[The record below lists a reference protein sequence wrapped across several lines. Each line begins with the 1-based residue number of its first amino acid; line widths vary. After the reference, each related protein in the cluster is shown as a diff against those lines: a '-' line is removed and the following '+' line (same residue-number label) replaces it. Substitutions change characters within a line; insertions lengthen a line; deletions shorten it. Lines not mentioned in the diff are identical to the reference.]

1 MNPLYTPEEVAEAM
15 ELLRFHRS
23 SIPAE
28 CLDQMEEV
36 LYEAIGIHM

>member
-1 MNPLYTPEEVAEAM
+1 MSRPLYTKEEVAEAM

-23 SIPAE
+23 SIPDD

-36 LYEAIGIHM
+36 LLDAIEE